1 MKSFS
6 SVPEKFDACNV
17 LLQGTNLIEASAGTG
32 KTYSIGIMV
41 LRLLLEKNIPI
52 NQILMVTFTK
62 AAVAELEERVRLFV
76 RNAFKVSQQESI
88 KDDTI
93 TTLVNN
99 AIGIHGLEA
108 VQECLQTAVLF
119 LDETSVLTIHSFCQQ
134 TLTGFAFETNQLFGA
149 ETIQDTSM
157 IIADEVNKFWR
168 NYITTI
174 PVPLLH
180 HLIKASLSRNAI
192 ISIVKEHL
200 SGKKYIDYDDAQFY
214 ELREK
219 DFDKMYATIVR
230 LENQAKDEKEKL
242 YQYIDTNQQLIID
255 YCKGNSYI
263 NKNIIP
269 LLNNPE
275 IFVNFIWEKR
285 TLVNVVKVFETTL
298 IPRIMICEDAVEE
311 YKAYLHKIMKQINF
325 FAINRINKGV
335 NDFKQRNNL
344 LSFEDMI
351 INLHHVLVTDA
362 NPLLISALRKKY
374 QAVFIDEFQDTD
386 RLQYEIFQQA
396 FGNETVLFYIGDP
409 KQSIYAWRKA
419 DIFTYFKASHAVSK
433 RYNMNQNF
441 RSSENMIHA
450 MNLFFLP
457 HENFD
462 TFYFG
467 DNDNAIKY
475 IHVESPLLNAKG
487 SLIYNDNIDVPIS
500 VVELINKESIAAA
513 VANQVGELLY
523 PETYF
528 IAKEN
533 LKRNVTPE
541 DIGILV
547 RTNTEAQTIK
557 AALEAKGIP
566 AVTINDARILQSE
579 ETVYLLY
586 LLHAINNLSL
596 SDINKALLS
605 PFTGFGVSEILK
617 SDDEKNIN
625 LFRKYKTVWNED
637 GIYAALMM
645 FVADYNVRQVL
656 LSSTLENGDRIIT
669 NLVQL
674 IELVHKIQNEK
685 KFSPTELIG
694 WLQRGIEGM
703 ETEGDQYEQRV
714 ESDEAAVKIVTIHKS
729 KGLEYKIVIAP
740 FLDFVAGKRKS
751 GYISFRHPETGDYVT
766 VEKAQLT
773 DEQKQWA
780 DNQEEQENRRL
791 LYVAITRAVYKCF
804 IYRNTS
810 NKNTTLSIFMDIL
823 KPILVNANNNL
834 INFIQ
839 PVQNQNLFNYRHPW
853 HPPTILPP
861 IAFNLA
867 QKNWTRISYT
877 MLAAKSEVSPKPRS
891 GNISLAYDQFIFS
904 QLARGAKTGNLL
916 HYLFENIDF
925 SSADFW
931 QYHVAQAIKR
941 FTPDYEKEYSAMFL
955 QLLDHV
961 MQSVISIGDE
971 SFKMA
976 EILPDKRLNELEFD
990 FNVPLF
996 SPSSFKQFENA
1007 DTVVNL
1013 KYSDQTEGVMN
1024 GKVDLFFEHNN
1035 KYYILDWKSNYLG
1048 DRIAYYEPQ
1057 LLRTAMNESNY
1068 HLQYLIYTVAVKKYL
1083 ESRLSSFDYEKQFG
1097 GVIYMY
1103 VRGVRADMNNGVFV
1117 TRPSLQQIQ
1126 DLEVLLRSD

>member
-1 MKSFS
+1 MTSFS
-6 SVPEKFDACNV
+6 SLPEKFDPCKV
-17 LLQGTNLIEASAGTG
+17 SLRGTNLIEASAGTG

-76 RNAFKVSQQESI
+76 RSAFKVSQHESI
-88 KDDTI
+88 KDETI

-99 AIGIHGLEA
+99 AINLQGLEK

-134 TLTGFAFETNQLFGA
+134 TLTGFAFETNQLFGS
-149 ETIQDTSM
+149 ETLQDASM
-157 IIADEVNKFWR
+157 LIADEVNKFWR

-180 HLIKASLSRNAI
+180 HLMNASLSRNSI
-192 ISIVKEHL
+192 IAIVKEHL
-200 SGKKYIDYDDAQFY
+200 SGKKYINFDEAQSYGLGANEFDEIY
-214 ELREK
+214 TNIVSLEKQSTDEK
-219 DFDKMYATIVR
+219 D
-230 LENQAKDEKEKL
+230 KL
-242 YQYIDTNQQLIID
+242 YHYIVTNKQLIID
-255 YCKGNSYI
+255 YCKGNSYA
-263 NKNIIP
+263 NKNVIP
-269 LLNNPE
+269 LLSNPE
-275 IFVNFIWEKR
+275 VFVNFIWEKR
-285 TLVNVVKVFETTL
+285 TLVNIAKVFETTL
-298 IPRIMICEDAVEE
+298 IPRIKICDDAAQK
-311 YKAYLHKIMKQINF
+311 YQAYLQKTMKRIIF
-325 FAINRINKGV
+325 FAINKIIKGIN
-335 NDFKQRNNL
+335 DYKQRNNL
-344 LSFEDMI
+344 QSFDDMI
-351 INLHHVLVTDA
+351 VNLHKALVTDE
-362 NPLLISALRKKY
+362 NTLLKIALRKKY

-419 DIFTYFKASHAVSK
+419 DIFTYFKASKAVSK

-441 RSSENMIHA
+441 RSSEKMIQA

-457 HENFD
+457 KEYFD
-462 TFYFG
+462 TFYFDG
-467 DNDNAIKY
+467 NENAIKY
-475 IHVESPLLNAKG
+475 IPVESPLINSKG
-487 SLIYNDNIDVPIS
+487 DLLVNGNSDIPIS
-500 VVELINKESIAAA
+500 VVELNNKDGIANA
-513 VANQVGELLY
+513 VADQVGELLY
-523 PETYF
+523 PETYA
-528 IAKEN
+528 IIKGN
-533 LKRNVTPE
+533 LQRSVTPE

-547 RTNTEAQTIK
+547 RTNYEAQTIK

-566 AVTINDARILQSE
+566 AVTINDTRILESE
-579 ETVYLLY
+579 ETLYLLY
-586 LLHAINNLSL
+586 LLQAINNLTAAN
-596 SDINKALLS
+596 INKALLS

-617 SDDEKNIN
+617 LDDDININ

-656 LSSTLENGDRIIT
+656 LGGSFINGERVIT
-669 NLVQL
+669 NFTQL
-674 IELVHKIQNEK
+674 IELVHRIQNDK
-685 KFSPTELIG
+685 SFTPSELIG

-729 KGLEYKIVIAP
+729 KGLEYNIVIAP
-740 FLDFVAGKRKS
+740 FLDFATGKRKS
-751 GYISFRHPETGDYVT
+751 EYISFRNPESGDYVT

-773 DEQKQWA
+773 DEQEQCA
-780 DNQEEQENRRL
+780 SEQDEQENRRL

-804 IYRNTS
+804 IYRNTN
-810 NKNTTLSIFMDIL
+810 NKNTTLSIFTEML
-823 KPILVNANNNL
+823 KPIFVNGNNSL

-839 PVQNQNLFNYRHPW
+839 PIQNQSLYSYRHPW
-853 HPPTILPP
+853 TAPLMLPP
-861 IAFNLA
+861 VTFNLA
-867 QKNWTRISYT
+867 QKNWARISYT
-877 MLAAKSEVSPKPRS
+877 MLAAKSDISPKPRS
-891 GNISLAYDQFIFS
+891 GNSSLAYDQFIFS
-904 QLARGAKTGNLL
+904 QLTRGAKTGNLL

-925 SSADFW
+925 SSTDFW

-941 FTPDYEKEYSAMFL
+941 FSPGYEKEYSVMFL

-961 MQSVISIGDE
+961 MQSVISIGAE
-971 SFKMA
+971 CFRLA
-976 EILPDKRLNELEFD
+976 EILPYKRLNELEFD

-996 SPSSFKQFENA
+996 SPSSFKQFENS
-1007 DTVVNL
+1007 DTIINL
-1013 KYSDQTEGVMN
+1013 KYTDQTEGVMN

-1048 DRIAYYEPQ
+1048 DNIVYYEPQ
-1057 LLRTAMNESNY
+1057 LLRTAMSESNY

-1083 ESRLSSFDYEKQFG
+1083 ESRLSSFDYETQFG

-1103 VRGVRADMNNGVFV
+1103 VRGIRSNLNNGIFV
-1117 TRPSLQQIQ
+1117 TRPSLHEIQ
-1126 DLEVLLRSD
+1126 SLEAMLSE